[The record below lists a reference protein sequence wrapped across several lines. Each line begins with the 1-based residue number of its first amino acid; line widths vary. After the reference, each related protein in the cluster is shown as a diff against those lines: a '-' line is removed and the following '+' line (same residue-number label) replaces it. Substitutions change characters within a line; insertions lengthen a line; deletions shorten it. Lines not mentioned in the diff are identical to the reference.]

1 MHVTLQNLL
10 EVVAK
15 ERDFF
20 KLASVIKVLRDDWE
34 YPLSKISKIINKHP
48 SYVSSLIRVNNLPE
62 IVKDS
67 FYSKQ
72 ITESH
77 LLVLSRLND
86 RDDIS
91 EAFKE
96 ILKNSLSLSQTQ
108 VLIRKYLYSVDEDG
122 EPPDVDSL
130 YKMEKM
136 LQDKLSAKVKINQS
150 RVTGKITI
158 ERKGPVKVATLHRCF
173 PLAPRPRPRLPNWI
187 TPLPHPSSLPPN

>member
-158 ERKGPVKVATLHRCF
+158 ERKGPVKDVYAFRQSIVQKLK
-173 PLAPRPRPRLPNWI
+173 
-187 TPLPHPSSLPPN
+187 